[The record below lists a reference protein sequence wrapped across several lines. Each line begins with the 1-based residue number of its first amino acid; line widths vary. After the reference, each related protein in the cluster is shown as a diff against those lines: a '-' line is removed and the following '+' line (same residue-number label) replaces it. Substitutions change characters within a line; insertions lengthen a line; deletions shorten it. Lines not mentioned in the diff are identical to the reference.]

1 MKNVGRYLLILIGAI
16 VLWNTFIM
24 KPLRIFTVFLH
35 ELGHTA
41 MAFAFG
47 YGIKEFKV
55 NFNESG
61 YTIVQSKGW
70 FSSFMIANGGY
81 LGSVLFALLILL
93 LKDTFFKKYIL
104 GTIAIGF
111 LVVTIRF
118 SGLSFALIYAVI
130 FAVAV
135 LVIYMAQNDKLNDW
149 IIDIIGIAS
158 VAYAV
163 YDTFV
168 DTILLQI
175 NLQFNLINGWRSGG
189 HVTDAMQLSKMT
201 GIPAIVWGIIWLAI
215 ALAAVYAL
223 LRRKSKVYGGRRR

>member
-1 MKNVGRYLLILIGAI
+1 MKNAGRYLLILIGAV

-35 ELGHTA
+35 ELGHAA

-81 LGSVLFALLILL
+81 LGSVLFALLILF

-111 LVVTIRF
+111 LIVTVRF

-135 LVIYMAQNDKLNDW
+135 LVIYMAQNSKLNDW

-175 NLQFNLINGWRSGG
+175 NLQFNLVKGWNGG
-189 HVTDAMQLSKMT
+189 HVTDAVQLSKMT

-223 LRRKSKVYGGRRR
+223 LLRKSKAYRGRRQ